1 MRLTDDARRGVRVLA
16 LPPMPKR
23 VRLLTPARPAWAGLA
38 GVAFALLPGVGAAAV
53 PAARA
58 ADHRSGRDRRAARG
72 ARRAGGVARQV
83 DRAAGGAGRPGADRT
98 AGRVSLDPVAIE
110 ADAADA
116 IRPSRF
122 GARAIALTAL
132 SQSGLFYAVNE
143 YDIDRYR
150 KLGALAA
157 ELLAAVTDDPAA
169 HWRLEL
175 GRDAGYA
182 TPKVDVRGALVDEQ
196 ERILLMR
203 ERSDGRW
210 SLPGGWADPLDTPSR
225 AVEREILE
233 ETGHGARAVKL
244 VGCWDRDTQGHL
256 PKLPFS
262 IYKLFFLCEATGE
275 VRPPD
280 ALETLDVGW
289 FALDA
294 LPELSTGRINA
305 RQLGRISRTTGTR
318 CCPPSSTEQ
327 LAEPLAGPASGL
339 RSGARPYAMR
349 FRSRPPPS
357 RRRFR

>member
-1 MRLTDDARRGVRVLA
+1 MTLGPVNNEIDS
-16 LPPMPKR
+16 
-23 VRLLTPARPAWAGLA
+23 
-38 GVAFALLPGVGAAAV
+38 AA
-53 PAARA
+53 P
-58 ADHRSGRDRRAARG
+58 
-72 ARRAGGVARQV
+72 
-83 DRAAGGAGRPGADRT
+83 
-98 AGRVSLDPVAIE
+98 SLDPAEQV
-110 ADAADA
+110 
-116 IRPSRF
+116 RRS
-122 GARAIALTAL
+122 AIAMAAL
-132 SQSGLFYAVNE
+132 SQSGLFYAGDA
-143 YDIDRYR
+143 YDIDRYQ

-157 ELLAAVTDDPAA
+157 DLLAAVTDEPAE

-175 GRDAGYA
+175 GRDSGYA

-233 ETGHGARAVKL
+233 ETGYGARAVKL
-244 VGCWDRDTQGHL
+244 VGCWDRDAQGHL

-305 RQLGRISRTTGTR
+305 LQLGRIVEHHRN
-318 CCPPSSTEQ
+318 PLLPTE
-327 LAEPLAGPASGL
+327 
-339 RSGARPYAMR
+339 
-349 FRSRPPPS
+349 FD
-357 RRRFR
+357 